1 MAKGIMQSATD
12 AVKTVA
18 GAAIGAAAAAA
29 ATVVVESVA
38 NSIRAKGR
46 GQAPPTPAAPA
57 VEDAVRQLLTP
68 PSKPQGAT
76 RKKPKTTAQPRKASA
91 KKEAAGKKKIPSK
104 KAKPI
109 AKKKRAAKV
118 KKARKRR

>member
-18 GAAIGAAAAAA
+18 GAAVGAAAAAA

-68 PSKPQGAT
+68 PSKSKSAP
-76 RKKPKTTAQPRKASA
+76 RKMPKTTAQPQKAV
-91 KKEAAGKKKIPSK
+91 KKKAASKKKIAAK
-104 KAKPI
+104 KKSKPI
-109 AKKKRAAKV
+109 AKKKQAAKV